1 MKIQIYRK
9 KVDTLEMVN
18 IWVNINKTFFSFN
31 FFERHWLLNGKKIH
45 YTVEFITYV
54 IRHRS
59 MSLHD
64 LFAEFYLARY
74 DYSDGRWYRD
84 GRGDSTLMMGPDCT
98 GHKMPY

>member
-1 MKIQIYRK
+1 
-9 KVDTLEMVN
+9 
-18 IWVNINKTFFSFN
+18 
-31 FFERHWLLNGKKIH
+31 
-45 YTVEFITYV
+45 
-54 IRHRS
+54 

-84 GRGDSTLMMGPDCT
+84 GRGDSTLMMGP